1 MASGILNVNK
11 PAGPTSF
18 SIVRSVKRLPGA
30 RKVGHGGTLDPAA
43 DGVLPILVNGATR
56 VAEFVH
62 EWSKTY
68 LAGVTFGVVSD
79 TDDREG
85 TLTPAGDRRS
95 LTGERIQALLPAF
108 TGRIAQ
114 IPPAYSALKRAGE
127 PLYRKARR
135 GEQVDLEARL
145 VEIDAIELRDY
156 AAATAT
162 ARLEVRCQRGT
173 YMRSLARDLGA
184 ALGCGAYLSSLTRL
198 SVGPLQLQ
206 GAISTQD
213 LVELGEGWTDALLPV
228 DLPLRGWPAMTLDI
242 REVETV
248 RHGMPLAAP
257 PSATGRYRLLD
268 AEGRLVALAEVDA
281 GRLLPRTVL
290 EP

>member
-145 VEIDAIELRDY
+145 VEIDAIELRD
-156 AAATAT
+156 
-162 ARLEVRCQRGT
+162 
-173 YMRSLARDLGA
+173 
-184 ALGCGAYLSSLTRL
+184 
-198 SVGPLQLQ
+198 
-206 GAISTQD
+206 
-213 LVELGEGWTDALLPV
+213 
-228 DLPLRGWPAMTLDI
+228 
-242 REVETV
+242 
-248 RHGMPLAAP
+248 
-257 PSATGRYRLLD
+257 